1 MYISNFWQDG
11 DVITASKLNNIE
23 AGIKVNEE
31 NIKSKTA
38 NLESKTADLESEIM
52 LLKNQMPL
60 NLQTTL
66 NDILLRIENLENLS
80 SSNGIVSS
88 GLVVNITNKMNGNT
102 VIDNTTGE
110 AYTTT
115 ATSSDEGLVFN
126 NNYLEL
132 PSGKIDLASD
142 FTIQIK
148 HKFSSI
154 ISWSKLFSNES
165 TVTSNVLAFGIS
177 SANYMVYC
185 TNSTG
190 GEIARTDLS
199 LVPVV
204 DKYYTVSIVKTGT
217 NINIYIDK
225 NKLFS
230 QSNVTGIS
238 TSTKKWYFGRNGANF
253 NGYFNGTISRVL
265 IYNKALTEN
274 EIFNN
279 IDFM

>member
-115 ATSSDEGLVFN
+115 ATPSDEGLVFN

-177 SANYMVYC
+177 SSNYMVYC

-204 DKYYTVSIVKTGT
+204 DKYYIVSIVKTGT

-238 TSTKKWYFGRNGANF
+238 TSTKKWYLGRNGANF
-253 NGYFNGTISRVL
+253 NGYFSGTMSRILV
-265 IYNKALTEN
+265 YNKALSEEEVFKN
-274 EIFNN
+274 L
-279 IDFM
+279 DSM

>member
-38 NLESKTADLESEIM
+38 NLENETADLESEIM
-52 LLKNQMPL
+52 LLKNQIPL

-132 PSGKIDLASD
+132 PAGKINLSTD

-148 HKFSSI
+148 HKFSNLA
-154 ISWSKLFSNES
+154 SWSKLLGNES
-165 TVTSNVLAFGIS
+165 ANAANVLAFGLS
-177 SANYMVYC
+177 STKYMIYC
-185 TNSTG
+185 TNASSG
-190 GEIARTDLS
+190 QLINQDLS
-199 LVPVV
+199 FTPIV

-225 NKLFS
+225 DKLYS
-230 QSNVTGIS
+230 HSNITGVS
-238 TSTKKWYFGRNGANF
+238 ADNKKWYIGRNGSNF
-253 NGYFNGTISRVL
+253 NGYFSGTISRIL
-265 IYNKALTEN
+265 IYNKALSETEMLEN
-274 EIFNN
+274 LRIL
-279 IDFM
+279 

>member
-11 DVITASKLNNIE
+11 DVITANKLNNIE
-23 AGIKVNEE
+23 TGIKVNEE

-38 NLESKTADLESEIM
+38 NLESEIM

-132 PSGKIDLASD
+132 PAEKIDLTSD

-154 ISWSKLFSNES
+154 TSWSKLFSNES

-177 SANYMVYC
+177 SSNYMVYC

-199 LVPVV
+199 LAPVV
-204 DKYYTVSIVKTGT
+204 NKYYTVSIVKTGT
-217 NINIYIDK
+217 NINIYIDE

-230 QSNVTGIS
+230 YSNATGIS

-253 NGYFNGTISRVL
+253 NGYFSGTMSRILV
-265 IYNKALTEN
+265 YNKALSEEEVFKN
-274 EIFNN
+274 L
-279 IDFM
+279 DSM

>member
-154 ISWSKLFSNES
+154 TSWSKLFSNES

-177 SANYMVYC
+177 SSNYMVYC

-230 QSNVTGIS
+230 QSNITGIS

>member
-1 MYISNFWQDG
+1 M
-11 DVITASKLNNIE
+11 
-23 AGIKVNEE
+23 
-31 NIKSKTA
+31 
-38 NLESKTADLESEIM
+38 
-52 LLKNQMPL
+52 
-60 NLQTTL
+60 
-66 NDILLRIENLENLS
+66 
-80 SSNGIVSS
+80 
-88 GLVVNITNKMNGNT
+88 
-102 VIDNTTGE
+102 
-110 AYTTT
+110 
-115 ATSSDEGLVFN
+115 FN

-165 TVTSNVLAFGIS
+165 TVTSNVLAFGVS
-177 SANYMVYC
+177 SNNYMVYC

-225 NKLFS
+225 NK
-230 QSNVTGIS
+230 
-238 TSTKKWYFGRNGANF
+238 
-253 NGYFNGTISRVL
+253 
-265 IYNKALTEN
+265 
-274 EIFNN
+274 
-279 IDFM
+279 

>member
-1 MYISNFWQDG
+1 
-11 DVITASKLNNIE
+11 
-23 AGIKVNEE
+23 
-31 NIKSKTA
+31 
-38 NLESKTADLESEIM
+38 
-52 LLKNQMPL
+52 MPL

-154 ISWSKLFSNES
+154 TSWSKLFSNES

-177 SANYMVYC
+177 SSNYMVYC

-238 TSTKKWYFGRNGANF
+238 TSTKKWYLGRNGANF
-253 NGYFNGTISRVL
+253 NGYFSGTMSRILV
-265 IYNKALTEN
+265 YNKALSEEEVFKN
-274 EIFNN
+274 L
-279 IDFM
+279 DSM